1 MSKKYI
7 ARLIELSEKQPEKCC
22 SMKGGPDMALVR
34 AFVKVDD
41 NRTVTPPLISSEGR
55 LQLDTGTVVE
65 LKVHG
70 ARKSTYVTM
79 HKRKMVR

>member
-1 MSKKYI
+1 
-7 ARLIELSEKQPEKCC
+7 
-22 SMKGGPDMALVR
+22 MKGGPDMALVR

-41 NRTVTPPLISSEGR
+41 NRTVTLPLSVARE

>member
-1 MSKKYI
+1 
-7 ARLIELSEKQPEKCC
+7 
-22 SMKGGPDMALVR
+22 MALVR

-41 NRTVTPPLISSEGR
+41 NRTVTLPLSVARE